1 MMPKP
6 GEACSVR
13 YSIVLPAYNEAG
25 LIAPVLDELVRG
37 MRHRGEPFELLVV
50 ENGSTDDTAAI
61 LGEREAVIP
70 ELRTVSL
77 SEADYGRAI
86 AKGFQLAAAP
96 IVVHFDVDYYDFGFL
111 DDAVRLIDDGSAG
124 IVLASKRAPGADDR
138 RPLQRRLLT
147 AAFTLAM
154 RAILQTSI
162 TDAHGMKVLSR
173 SQCASA
179 AASCQMTGALYD
191 IELVLRAS
199 AAGVR
204 VVELPA
210 TVSELRPPRTPVWRR
225 GVQSGLGLVQLRSL
239 LRRERRSTRRRAGSS
254 AAAAVLPRRRAGQS
268 AR

>member
-1 MMPKP
+1 MMPDP
-6 GEACSVR
+6 VEMRPLR
-13 YSIVLPAYNEAG
+13 YSVVLPAHNEAE
-25 LIAPVLDELVRG
+25 LIAPVLDELAQELR
-37 MRHRGEPFELLVV
+37 RRREPFELIVV
-50 ENGSTDDTAAI
+50 ENGSTDGTAAI
-61 LGEREAVIP
+61 LAGLEGAIP

-77 SEADYGRAI
+77 AEADYGRAI
-86 AKGFQLAAAP
+86 AKGFQLATAP
-96 IVVHFDVDYYDFGFL
+96 IVAHFDVDYYDFGFL

-147 AAFTLAM
+147 AGFTLAM
-154 RAILQTSI
+154 RVVLQTPI

-173 SQCASA
+173 AECAPA

-199 AAGVR
+199 ADGVR

-225 GVQSGLGLVQLRSL
+225 GMQSGLGLLQLRSL
-239 LRRERRSTRRRAGSS
+239 LRRERRSLRRRTGSS
-254 AAAAVLPRRRAGQS
+254 AATAMVPRRRAGQS

>member
-1 MMPKP
+1 MTPTP
-6 GEACSVR
+6 GEPCPVR
-13 YSIVLPAYNEAG
+13 YSVVLPAYNEAA
-25 LIAPVLDELVRG
+25 LIAGVLDELARG
-37 MRHRGEPFELLVV
+37 MRRRGEPFELLVV
-50 ENGSTDDTAAI
+50 ENGSTDGTAAV
-61 LGEREAVIP
+61 LAGLEGVIP
-70 ELRTVSL
+70 ELSSVSL
-77 SEADYGRAI
+77 AEADYGRAI

-96 IVVHFDVDYYDFGFL
+96 IVVHFDVDYYDLGFL
-111 DDAVRLIDDGSAG
+111 EDAVRLIDDGAAG

-147 AAFTLAM
+147 AGFTLAM
-154 RAILQTSI
+154 RALLQTSI

-173 SQCASA
+173 AQCASA

-225 GVQSGLGLVQLRSL
+225 GVQSGLGLVQLRIL
-239 LRRERRSTRRRAGSS
+239 LRRERRSLRRRAGSS
-254 AAAAVLPRRRAGQS
+254 AATAVPSRQHARQS